1 VRYKHVLSVLVL
13 AAAVIAPIAA
23 DNEYFTHVLVL
34 TCIFS
39 IFALSYDLVI
49 GGMGQISL
57 GQQAF
62 LGVGAYVSAILS
74 SKLGVPVWLCLLAAV
89 LAAGAVGLFVGYV
102 SLRIRGAYL
111 AIVTLGFAMI
121 LWMVAM
127 GWRTV
132 TNGQMGIREIP
143 PLAISLPFLPRIEF
157 DSPGKYYYLAL
168 IFLLF
173 TIYFISR
180 LMKSRL
186 GMAIT
191 ALRENEDRSAM
202 LGIGAFVHFLS
213 AFTISAALA
222 GFAGFAYVHY
232 IAFVDPKILSQYY
245 MITGLIMVIVG
256 GTTTIG
262 GPIVGALI
270 FFFLPEWLRIA
281 QEARLVLFGAIL
293 LIFNTLMPQGI
304 YPASLAFRRFVM
316 ERGWRRQS

>member
-1 VRYKHVLSVLVL
+1 MRYKYVIFVLLL
-13 AAAVIAPIAA
+13 ALAVVAPVVV

-34 TCIFS
+34 TYIFA

-74 SKLGVPVWLCLLAAV
+74 SKLGVPVWLCLFAAV
-89 LAAGAVGLFVGYV
+89 FAAGAVGLFIGCV

-121 LWMVAM
+121 LWMIAM
-127 GWRTV
+127 GWRAV

-143 PLAISLPFLPRIEF
+143 PLVIGLPFLPRIEF

-168 IFLLF
+168 VFLLF

-191 ALRENEDRSAM
+191 ALRENEDRSAI

-281 QEARLVLFGAIL
+281 QEARLILFGAML

-304 YPASLAFRRFVM
+304 YPASLALRRFVL
-316 ERGWRRQS
+316 ERGWRRQQ

>member
-1 VRYKHVLSVLVL
+1 MRLKYVIFVLLL
-13 AAAVIAPIAA
+13 AVAAIAPVVI

-34 TCIFS
+34 TCIFA
-39 IFALSYDLVI
+39 IFALSYDLVV
-49 GGMGQISL
+49 GGMGQVSL

-62 LGVGAYVSAILS
+62 LGVGAYVSAVLS
-74 SKLGVPVWLCLLAAV
+74 TKLGVSVWLCLLAAV
-89 LAAGAVGLFVGYV
+89 FAAGAVGLFIGYV

-121 LWMVAM
+121 LWMIAM

-143 PLAISLPFLPRIEF
+143 PLAINLPFLPRIEF

-168 IFLLF
+168 VFLLF
-173 TIYFISR
+173 TIYFIWR

-191 ALRENEDRSAM
+191 ALRENEDRSAA

-232 IAFVDPKILSQYY
+232 IAFVDPKILSMYY

-281 QEARLVLFGAIL
+281 QEARLILFGAIL

-304 YPASLAFRRFVM
+304 YPATLAFGRFVM
-316 ERGWRRQS
+316 ERGWRRLP

>member
-1 VRYKHVLSVLVL
+1 MSVLLL
-13 AAAVIAPIAA
+13 AAAAVAPVVV
-23 DNEYFTHVLVL
+23 DNEYFTNVLVL
-34 TCIFS
+34 TCIFA

-57 GQQAF
+57 GQHAF
-62 LGVGAYVSAILS
+62 LGLGAYVSGILS
-74 SKLGVPVWLCLLAAV
+74 SKLGVPVWLCLFAAV
-89 LAAGAVGLFVGYV
+89 FATGAVGFFIGYV

-111 AIVTLGFAMI
+111 AMVTLGFAMI
-121 LWMVAM
+121 LWMLAA

-157 DSPGKYYYLAL
+157 DSPTKYYYVAL
-168 IFLLF
+168 VFLLF

-186 GMAIT
+186 GLAIT
-191 ALRENEDRSAM
+191 ALRENEDRSAI
-202 LGIGAFVHFLS
+202 LGIGAFAHFLS
-213 AFTISAALA
+213 AFTISAAMA

-232 IAFVDPKILSQYY
+232 IAFVDPTILSQYY

-262 GPIVGALI
+262 GPIVGALV

-281 QEARLVLFGAIL
+281 QEARLILFGATL
-293 LIFNTLMPQGI
+293 LIFNIMMPQGI
-304 YPASLAFRRFVM
+304 YPASLALWRFAVERRP
-316 ERGWRRQS
+316 RRRP